1 MASPEFDVLLKKLE
15 EERELAEVAH
25 LAAGG
30 TVRLSPPPTI
40 DSSRSLSAN
49 TVGCASCGDINA
61 SLRCTRCRIA
71 VYCTPLCQR
80 AHWPTHKPKCIQNV
94 SEIICTH
101 GAPTVA
107 AEPSSALAVSQLVRA
122 LTHEPTTAMGQLSL
136 LLDTARGDKGA
147 TTGAALA
154 MLRSAALDAAL
165 SADLD
170 GARAVL
176 RARAFMESYGVAGEE
191 FASVLCGSASGSGS
205 GNERGRTA
213 AASFSTHL
221 DALTTRDGLMTAL
234 NTVCSC
240 IQRVHLVAEK

>member
-1 MASPEFDVLLKKLE
+1 MSSPEFDILLKTLE
-15 EERELAEVAH
+15 EEREVKLA
-25 LAAGG
+25 
-30 TVRLSPPPTI
+30 
-40 DSSRSLSAN
+40 
-49 TVGCASCGDINA
+49 VGCASCGDINA
-61 SLRCTRCRIA
+61 SLRCTRCRIV

-80 AHWPTHKPKCIQNV
+80 AHWPTHKPKCIENV
-94 SEIICTH
+94 SEGEIICTH

-122 LTHEPTTAMGQLSL
+122 LTLEPTAMGQLSV

-170 GARAVL
+170 GARSVL

-191 FASVLCGSASGSGS
+191 FVSVLCGSGSGSGSGS
-205 GNERGRTA
+205 GNEMGRTA
-213 AASFSTHL
+213 AENFSTHL
-221 DALTTRDGLMTAL
+221 DALTTRVGLMTAL
-234 NTVCSC
+234 IGVDSDNVCSC